1 MLGERKWY
9 LNTHFYYSPMQNWAT
24 ANVGSRNKSLQ
35 QIERGMQKTYSAAA
49 RFFWKG
55 QVLFHSLRSS
65 IHLLLSIVNMH
76 VSNCGKIC
84 SVGRAVNGRTGRAE
98 GRRPDQY
105 SGSWFNWEMQ
115 GTTFALQ
122 AVRPSRDSD
131 DHVKWRSRLQYRLDY
146 QLLLR
151 KSSLQLVLS
160 W

>member
-9 LNTHFYYSPMQNWAT
+9 LNTHFYYSPMQNGAT

-55 QVLFHSLRSS
+55 QVLFHSLRFS
-65 IHLLLSIVNMH
+65 IHFLLSMVNMH
-76 VSNCGKIC
+76 VSNCGKIS

-105 SGSWFNWEMQ
+105 SGTWFNWEMKV
-115 GTTFALQ
+115 L
-122 AVRPSRDSD
+122 PL
-131 DHVKWRSRLQYRLDY
+131 HCKRLD
-146 QLLLR
+146 LPVTR
-151 KSSLQLVLS
+151 MTTWNGGPVSSIGS
-160 W
+160 ITSCC